1 MQTAIIEQ
9 NKLIRNDY
17 DIFVPQDEGKRKAES
32 VDVSDSNEQFIKK
45 IIPKTE
51 DLSSTSTELD
61 AQWVYWSSEYHLNSM
76 RSNLMRCLDLT
87 GIDTALEIGAG
98 CGAITRYLGEA
109 GIQVDAFEENSS
121 QAEIASM
128 RCRDLDNVNVI
139 NLNFK
144 DLSIPDQTYDAVF
157 LIDAFDNDGLKISS
171 YQNHQDAVIKILARL
186 KSGLNQNGALYIAAA
201 NRMGL
206 KYWMGALSNNAN
218 KAYIG
223 LDGYPDNP
231 QTRTYD
237 CNEWRSLLAQ
247 AGLLH
252 CRFAYPFPDHLLT
265 RATLSDQYIKTDCCA
280 YSLLYHIKS
289 RDYFNPDWRPDDD
302 EFLRWEALHNS
313 GYLTDFANSFLI
325 AAADVE
331 TPLTGL
337 WPYDFIHFSNPSRQK
352 KYRTVTLKRR
362 DVSLVSKEKIF
373 IHNDAKAKNM
383 LSHAP
388 MACNYLKGS
397 LLASKWVHAFL
408 SADIDLVLQNL
419 VNEYCHFLTDYFNT
433 NQENNSVLD
442 LLPFNIIVD
451 SQGRYQVFDLE
462 WQTTTDLNP
471 NFILFRALMWF
482 GYTHETIIT
491 PFCEQRNL
499 HTIGDFI
506 IYVFNLMSP
515 PPLEYNHDQF
525 IAIEEQIHKNIA
537 SGQEPEPVKQL
548 MQQPFQYIATT
559 LQSKSFNAQLYWV
572 DENETLTNKN
582 SITVSAPLSDNS
594 QMLFFKLPPHVSN
607 IKIIRFDPADRTG
620 FFHLTS
626 VQLKW
631 CDKKGD
637 DEMIM
642 WELKDARNIAA
653 HAIME
658 NVHFCPSAIC
668 DAFIATSEDPQM
680 IFELPDDIWPPSIN
694 GSFLFKAKMDWP
706 KSADYLASV
715 EMIKKM
721 ALELKEK
728 ETLIAEKEKRM
739 VEYHAQLKKQTEI
752 GDQVKER
759 DMKIHILEFKLN
771 LIKKSGLGKIFKAFK
786 IF

>member
-1 MQTAIIEQ
+1 MTKTE
-9 NKLIRNDY
+9 N
-17 DIFVPQDEGKRKAES
+17 VE
-32 VDVSDSNEQFIKK
+32 VSDSNTQFIKNV
-45 IIPKTE
+45 IRKTE
-51 DLSSTSTELD
+51 DFSSASTELD

-76 RSNLMRCLDLT
+76 RSNLMRAVDLA
-87 GIDTALEIGAG
+87 GIHTALEIGAG

-109 GIQVDAFEENSS
+109 GIQVDAFEANPS
-121 QAEIASM
+121 QAEIVRM
-128 RCRDLDNVNVI
+128 RCHDLDNVNVI
-139 NLNFK
+139 NLNFN
-144 DLSIPDQTYDAVF
+144 DISIPDQTYDAVF
-157 LIDAFDNDGLKISS
+157 LIDAFDSDCLKISS
-171 YQNHQDAVIKILARL
+171 YLNHPDAVINILTRL
-186 KSGLNQNGALYIAAA
+186 KSGLKKNGVLFIASA

-206 KYWMGALSNNAN
+206 KYWMGALYDNAN

-223 LDGYPDNP
+223 LDGYPGNP
-231 QTRTYD
+231 KTRTYD
-237 CNEWRSLLAQ
+237 RNEWQSLLAQ
-247 AGLLH
+247 AGLPH

-265 RATLSDQYIKTDCCA
+265 RATLSDQYIKTDSYA

-302 EFLRWEALHNS
+302 EFLRWEALHHS
-313 GYLTDFANSFLI
+313 GYLADFANSFLI
-325 AAADVE
+325 AAADTE
-331 TPLTGL
+331 TSLTDV

-352 KYRTVTLKRR
+352 KYRTITFKRR
-362 DVSLVSKEKIF
+362 DVSSVKKEKIF
-373 IHNDAKAKNM
+373 IDNDAKDINT

-388 MACNYLKGS
+388 TAGNYLKGS
-397 LLASKWVHAFL
+397 LLASKWLHAFL
-408 SADIDLVLQNL
+408 AADIDLVFKSL
-419 VNEYCHFLTDYFNT
+419 VNEYHHFLTDYFHT
-433 NQENNSVLD
+433 HQENSCVLD

-471 NFILFRALMWF
+471 EFILFRSLMWF
-482 GYTHETIIT
+482 GYTHETVIT

-506 IYVFNLMSP
+506 VYVFNLMSP
-515 PPLEYNHDQF
+515 PLEYNPDQF
-525 IAIEEQIHKNIA
+525 ITIEERIHKNIA
-537 SGQEPEPVKQL
+537 SGQGPEPVKQL
-548 MQQPFQYIATT
+548 IQQPFQYVTTT

-572 DENETLTNKN
+572 DENETLTIEN

-594 QMLFFKLPPHVSN
+594 QMLFFKLPPYVSN

-620 FFHLTS
+620 FFHLSS

-631 CDKKGD
+631 CDNEGG

-642 WELKDARNIAA
+642 WELKNARNIAA

-658 NVHFCPSAIC
+658 DVHYCPSAMC

-680 IFELPDDIWPPSIN
+680 IFEFPADIRPPSIN
-694 GSFLFKAKMDWP
+694 GSFLFKAEMDWP

-715 EMIKKM
+715 EIIKKM

-728 ETLIAEKEKRM
+728 ETLIAEKEKRV
-739 VEYHAQLKKQTEI
+739 VEYHAQLIQQTEI

-771 LIKKSGLGKIFKAFK
+771 LIKQSGLGKIFKALK

>member
-1 MQTAIIEQ
+1 MQSAIIEQ

-17 DIFVPQDEGKRKAES
+17 DVFVTLEEKKRKTEN
-32 VDVSDSNEQFIKK
+32 VEVSDSNQQFIKK
-45 IIPKTE
+45 IIRKTE
-51 DLSSTSTELD
+51 DLSSASTELD
-61 AQWVYWSSEYHLNSM
+61 VQWVYWSSEYHLSSM
-76 RSNLMRCLDLT
+76 RSNLMRAVDLT
-87 GIDTALEIGAG
+87 GIHTALEIGAG
-98 CGAITRYLGEA
+98 CGAITSYLGEK

-121 QAEIASM
+121 HAEIARM
-128 RCRDLDNVNVI
+128 RCHDLDNVNVI
-139 NLNFK
+139 NLNFN
-144 DLSIPDQTYDAVF
+144 DISIPDQTYDAVF
-157 LIDAFDNDGLKISS
+157 LIDAFDNDCLKICS
-171 YQNHQDAVIKILARL
+171 YPNHQDAVIKTLTCL
-186 KSGLNQNGALYIAAA
+186 KSGLKKNGVLFIAAA

-206 KYWMGALSNNAN
+206 KYWMGALYDNAN

-237 CNEWRSLLAQ
+237 RHEWQSLLAQ
-247 AGLLH
+247 AGLPH

-265 RATLSDQYIKTDCCA
+265 RATLSDQYIKTDSNA
-280 YSLLYHIKS
+280 HSLLYHIKS
-289 RDYFNPDWRPDDD
+289 RDYFNPDWRSDDD

-325 AAADVE
+325 AAADAE
-331 TPLTGL
+331 TTLTDV
-337 WPYDFIHFSNPSRQK
+337 WPYDFIHFSNPSRQN
-352 KYRTVTLKRR
+352 KYRTVTFKRR
-362 DVSLVSKEKIF
+362 DVSLVNKEKIF
-373 IHNDAKAKNM
+373 INNDAKAKNT

-388 MACNYLKGS
+388 TACNYLKGS

-408 SADIDLVLQNL
+408 SADIDLVLKNL
-419 VNEYCHFLTDYFNT
+419 VNEYHHFLTDYFHT

-451 SQGRYQVFDLE
+451 SQGEYHVFDLE
-462 WQTTTDLNP
+462 WQTARDLKP
-471 NFILFRALMWF
+471 EFILFRALMWF
-482 GYTHETIIT
+482 GYTHETVIT

-506 IYVFNLMSP
+506 DYVFNLMSS
-515 PPLEYNHDQF
+515 PLEYKPDQF
-525 IAIEEQIHKNIA
+525 ITIEERIHKNIA
-537 SGQEPEPVKQL
+537 SDQGPEPVNQL
-548 MQQPFQYIATT
+548 IQQPFQYIATT

-572 DENETLTNKN
+572 DENETLTIEN

-594 QMLFFKLPPHVSN
+594 QMLFFKLPPCVSN
-607 IKIIRFDPADRTG
+607 IKIIRLDPADRTG
-620 FFHLTS
+620 FFHLSS

-631 CDKKGD
+631 CDKEGG

-642 WELKDARNIAA
+642 WELKDARNIAV
-653 HAIME
+653 HAIMQD
-658 NVHFCPSAIC
+658 VHFCPSVIC

-680 IFELPDDIWPPSIN
+680 IFELPADIRPPTTN

-706 KSADYLASV
+706 KSSDYLASA
-715 EMIKKM
+715 EIIKQM

-728 ETLIAEKEKRM
+728 ETLIAEKEKRV
-739 VEYHAQLKKQTEI
+739 VEYHAQLKHQTEI

-759 DMKIHILEFKLN
+759 DTKINILEFKLN
-771 LIKKSGLGKIFKAFK
+771 LIKQSGLGKIFKALK